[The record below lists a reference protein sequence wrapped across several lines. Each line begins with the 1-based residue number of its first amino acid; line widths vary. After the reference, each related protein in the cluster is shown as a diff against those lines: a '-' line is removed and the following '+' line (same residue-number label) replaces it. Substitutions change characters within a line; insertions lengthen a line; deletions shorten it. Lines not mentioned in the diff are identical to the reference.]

1 MVPKAAPIPFAN
13 NKRINQQQPQQK
25 SNQRGSASP
34 ATSEKILIGGGRRRP
49 SAVGEA
55 AAMGGIVESMSVSEV
70 KEDNQN
76 QRPGQRIESVA
87 AKNPEKEAL
96 QVVTALEKLE
106 ATRNEVPT
114 SGGVFRPAVRR
125 NQPVEK
131 QRRLIRFSF
140 NFEFDERIK
149 FILM

>member
-25 SNQRGSASP
+25 SNQRGNASP

-49 SAVGEA
+49 SAVGEQA
-55 AAMGGIVESMSVSEV
+55 TGSIVESMSVSEV

-96 QVVTALEKLE
+96 KVVTALEKLE

-114 SGGVFRPAVRR
+114 NGGVFRPAVRR